1 MNDKRFFW
9 NLTPTAINLL
19 SGGMVFFITCVG
31 VRVARSPE
39 LALKAANIQLNVS
52 STAKRLKKTSR
63 DLEEQAEIIEAKDR
77 AYQELLLIYQ
87 DSLKGKQGYGR
98 LQNAIENIEDLP
110 DTEDVEVITER
121 VEEVE
126 EDINLITVE

>member
-1 MNDKRFFW
+1 MSNYNIW

-19 SGGMVFFITCVG
+19 SGGLVFFITCVG

-52 STAKRLKKTSR
+52 SSAKRLKDVSKE
-63 DLEEQAEIIEAKDR
+63 LEEQARIIEEKDK

-87 DSLKGKQGYGR
+87 GSLKGRQGYGR
-98 LQNAIENIEDLP
+98 LQKAIEDIDRLP
-110 DTEDVEVITER
+110 K
-121 VEEVE
+121 VEEVDKVTQKVEAVE
-126 EDINLITVE
+126 EEINLLTVE